1 MRRIGL
7 IVGNGLSLDIVYFL
21 SKSSPSLKESW
32 NPQKP
37 LSWILP
43 TPDQPHIPLLP
54 CSLPRLA
61 AFVDKIKREGKEL
74 SDFDIFERICKHIEK
89 NNESSK
95 PYIPKSG
102 DSYNKA
108 AAEKEFNLSC
118 IEAEARHF
126 LAIAYSH
133 FQLQLDLLE
142 IKGWPWLE
150 WINESVKELISIVSF
165 NYDLILETALDKS
178 GATYRRFGIYTEN
191 NGIPI
196 LKPHGSIDFEV
207 TGIMMP
213 TGYPLKNVAIRND
226 FPIKILRRE
235 ELNMVRTE
243 ADIVLPHEYSPL
255 STFQWVKPGY
265 AHFQEVGPTLTHCVF
280 LGLSYW
286 DCDRPEIDFLIKHLN
301 QRTKIVVAN
310 PEPPKK
316 FMKQITSKFTAI
328 ELWRGGPKQL
338 V

>member
-1 MRRIGL
+1 MKSIGL
-7 IVGNGLSLDIVYFL
+7 IVGNGLSLDIVDFL
-21 SKSSPSLKESW
+21 SNSHPSLKKSW

-43 TPDQPHIPLLP
+43 TPEQLHIPFFP

-61 AFVDKIKREGKEL
+61 AFVDKIKQEGKEL
-74 SDFDIFERICKHIEK
+74 SDFDIFERICKDIVE
-89 NNESSK
+89 NNEFHK
-95 PYIPKSG
+95 PCIPAFG
-102 DSYNKA
+102 DRSDFYEA
-108 AAEKEFNLSC
+108 EAEKYLALSY

-133 FQLQLDLLE
+133 FQLQLDSFD

-150 WINESVKELISIVSF
+150 WINESNKELISIVSF

-178 GATYRRFGIYTEN
+178 GATYRRFGICTEK

-207 TGIMMP
+207 KGIMMP

-226 FPIKILRRE
+226 FPIKILARE
-235 ELNMVRTE
+235 ELHRARTE
-243 ADIVLPHEYSPL
+243 ADIVLPREYSPQAI
-255 STFQWVKPGY
+255 FQWVNPGY
-265 AHFQEVGPTLTHCVF
+265 VHFQEVGPTLTHCVF

-286 DCDRPEIDFLIKHLN
+286 YCDQPEIDFLIKHLN
-301 QRTKIVVAN
+301 QRTKIIVAN
-310 PEPPKK
+310 PKPSKE
-316 FMKQITSKFTAI
+316 FMEKLNSKFTDI
-328 ELWRGGPKQL
+328 ELWKDGPK
-338 V
+338 